1 MAKEIK
7 PIGST
12 DISAMG
18 AVVENLMTDL
28 RQIID
33 EARIHVASTANYE
46 LTMMYWHI
54 GERINRD
61 VLGNERATYGKQIIA
76 TVSRQ
81 LQAWYG
87 SKGFEERTIRRMVQF
102 AQEFPDWQIVSPLV
116 SKLSW
121 THFLTKIVPQVATQ
135 LQALYGS
142 KGFEIRNVR
151 RMMQFAQ
158 QIKEEKIVSQLATK
172 LSWSHFIE
180 VLSLK
185 DELQKEF
192 YLTLAANELWG
203 RNRLRKEIDGM
214 LYERTAL
221 SSKPEEVVKQELA
234 NVRDNKVVS
243 PDVVF
248 KSPYFL
254 EFTGLN
260 GMYSEKDLEDSLVA
274 HLEQFILELGNGFCF
289 VERQKRMIID
299 GEDFYLDL
307 LFYHRKLHRLIAI
320 DLKLGRFKA
329 QYKGQMEL
337 YLRWLEQNEMEPGEE
352 TPLGLLLC
360 TEGSEEQI
368 ELLQLDKSGIKVA
381 QYMTELPPRNI
392 LVQQIQKSLEAAKA
406 KWGCEGKEDEE

>member
-18 AVVENLMTDL
+18 AVVGNLMSDL

-61 VLGNERATYGKQIIA
+61 VLGNERAEYGKQIVA

-81 LQAWYG
+81 LQNIYG
-87 SKGFEERTIRRMVQF
+87 HKGFDVKSLYRHMQF
-102 AQEFPDWQIVSPLV
+102 ATLFPDAQIVSTA
-116 SKLSW
+116 SR
-121 THFLTKIVPQVATQ
+121 Q
-135 LQALYGS
+135 
-142 KGFEIRNVR
+142 
-151 RMMQFAQ
+151 
-158 QIKEEKIVSQLATK
+158 
-172 LSWSHFIE
+172 LSWSHFVE
-180 VLSLK
+180 LLPLK
-185 DELQKEF
+185 DELQRDYYF
-192 YLTLAANELWG
+192 TLASV
-203 RNRLRKEIDGM
+203 NRWSVRQLRKEIDGM

-221 SSKPEEVVKQELA
+221 ASKPEDVVKQELA

-243 PDVVF
+243 PDIVF

-254 EFTGLN
+254 EFTGLK
-260 GMYSEKDLEDSLVA
+260 GLYSEKDLEDSLVA

-381 QYMTELPPRNI
+381 QYMTELPPRDL
-392 LVQQIQKSLEAAKA
+392 LVQQIQKSLEVAKA
-406 KWGCEGKEDEE
+406 KWGNEIKEDEV